1 MVMYPETR
9 RLMSSASIRHRR
21 TISATVGVLLVG
33 LLAAACGG
41 SDTSSSSATIAAS
54 SALSTR
60 DEVDVRLGYFPNITH
75 APALVGV
82 QRGLFAEALTPLGAT
97 LETRTFNAGPEAL
110 ESLLSG
116 ALDIIYIGPNPAVN
130 AFQKSDG
137 EAVRVVAG
145 STSGGAQLVVA
156 QDVNSAEDL
165 RGTTVA
171 SPQLGGTQDV
181 ALRHWLSEKG
191 LKTDTTGGG
200 DVSVKP
206 QANADTLSA
215 FRDGQIAGAW
225 VPAPWDTRLV
235 EEGGGKVLLNEADL
249 WPNGQFTTTV
259 ILVRKEFLD
268 EHPAAVNAVV
278 KAHLASLAA
287 IAADPTTAR
296 RDANAAIEAASGKP
310 LSDALIAAAWSGLAF
325 TADPQAATVEE
336 SAGDAVGLGLSK
348 ETDLQ
353 DLFDL
358 RLVNDLL
365 AARGATP
372 VEGL

>member
-1 MVMYPETR
+1 
-9 RLMSSASIRHRR
+9 MSSASIRHRR
-21 TISATVGVLLVG
+21 TISAVVGVLLVG

-41 SDTSSSSATIAAS
+41 SDTSSFSAAAAAP

-165 RGTTVA
+165 RGRTVA

-181 ALRHWLSEKG
+181 ALRQWLSEQG
-191 LKTDTTGGG
+191 LQTDTTGGG

-206 QANADTLSA
+206 QANADTLAA
-215 FRDGQIAGAW
+215 FSDGQIAGAW

-235 EEGGGKVLLNEADL
+235 EEGGGKVLVDEADL

-259 ILVRKEFLD
+259 ILVRREFLD
-268 EHPAAVNAVV
+268 QHPAAVNAVV

-287 IAADPTTAR
+287 IAADPATAR
-296 RDANAAIEAASGKP
+296 RDANAAIEAATGKP
-310 LSDALIAAAWSGLAF
+310 LSDALIAAAWNGLTF
-325 TADPQAATVEE
+325 TADPLATTVKN
-336 SAGDAVGLGLSK
+336 SAGDAVELRLSK
-348 ETDLQ
+348 ETDLEN
-353 DLFDL
+353 LFDL
-358 RLVNDLL
+358 RLVNELL